1 MRRALQGEVR
11 IVLLRANAL
20 DANQSKAREDKRF
33 ERRRLS
39 ATPRPRAANDGRTHA
54 IFTL

>member
-11 IVLLRANAL
+11 TVILRANAL

-39 ATPRPRAANDGRTHA
+39 ATPRPRAANDGWTHA